1 MKPGKKQL
9 KLEDLLG
16 NDRIP
21 HGQNDDLSQQELAAT
36 VQRMITGAGREEW
49 DPADKEALWQ
59 DISGQLVP
67 RQRSYHYLFLKVA
80 AAVLLLIAVGGW
92 LFWPRQHSALVQF
105 AQQQGPIAPSAD
117 TRLIPGQSKAVVVKG
132 KNSSLIY
139 SGNNSGITI
148 NEAHTDLPDAAFNT
162 LLVPYGRRSRVQLED
177 GTVVLLNAGSRLV
190 YPASFKGTKREVYLE
205 GEAFFDIAPNAQSPF
220 FVYAS
225 GIETEVLGTSFNIS
239 AYPDDAQQSLVLA
252 TGSVRLH
259 LPGHGLFGKS
269 AKQLQPRDMAVV
281 NKKGGDLQ
289 ISQVN
294 VATYTAWK
302 DGRLLFYS
310 TPLKDILKKLTRYYN
325 IQLDLAATQPG
336 LETCSGDLDLE
347 ENLDNVLEVICA
359 TNSLR
364 YERFGQRIVL
374 KEKE

>member
-1 MKPGKKQL
+1 MKFGKKQL

-16 NDRIP
+16 NDHVP
-21 HGQNDDLSQQELAAT
+21 PGQNDDPSQQELAAA
-36 VQRMITGAGREEW
+36 VQQMIIGAGKEEW

-59 DISGQLVP
+59 DIAVSLVP
-67 RQRSYHYLFLKVA
+67 RQRSYRYLYMKVA
-80 AAVLLLIAVGGW
+80 AAVLLLVAVGGW
-92 LFWPRQHSALVQF
+92 LFWPRQQSALVQF
-105 AQQQGPIAPSAD
+105 AQRQAPMAPSAD
-117 TRLIPGQSKAVVVKG
+117 TRLIPGQGNAVVVKG

-139 SGNNSGITI
+139 SGNNNGITI
-148 NEAHTDLPDAAFNT
+148 NEAHTEIPEAAFNT
-162 LLVPYGRRSRVQLED
+162 LMVPYGRRSRVQLED

-190 YPASFKGTKREVYLE
+190 YPASFKENKREVYLE

-252 TGSVRLH
+252 TGSVRVRSQD
-259 LPGHGLFGKS
+259 HGLFGKH
-269 AKQLQPRDMAVV
+269 AQQLQPRDMAVV
-281 NKKGGDLQ
+281 NRKGGEVQ
-289 ISQVN
+289 VSQVN

-310 TPLKDILKKLTRYYN
+310 TPLKEILKKLTRYYN
-325 IQLDLAATQPG
+325 IQLELAVTQPG
-336 LETCSGDLDLE
+336 LKTCSGDLDLE